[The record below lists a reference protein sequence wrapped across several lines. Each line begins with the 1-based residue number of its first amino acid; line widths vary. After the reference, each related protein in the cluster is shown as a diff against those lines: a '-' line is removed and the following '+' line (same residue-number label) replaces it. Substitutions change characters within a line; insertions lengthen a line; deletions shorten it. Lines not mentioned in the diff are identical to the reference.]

1 MTTLPF
7 MSADFTSPLIH
18 SLGSSDG
25 IGLPSNAAWLARF
38 FGSLSHVQLSGNSPA
53 KTVSAPKTN
62 EQNAM
67 RNNLLLIRYKWLAG
81 RSVADNRQFVGTR
94 RSNYCKLRLSRSASP
109 RRRRIVRRPLENPRG
124 GTCRTVNQITETVI
138 AKSSPRGRGHR

>member
-1 MTTLPF
+1 
-7 MSADFTSPLIH
+7 MSAGFTSPLIH

-53 KTVSAPKTN
+53 KTLSAPKTT

-67 RNNLLLIRYKWLAG
+67 RNDLLLVMCKSLAA
-81 RSVADNRQFVGTR
+81 RSVADNCQFVGTR
-94 RSNYCKLRLSRSASP
+94 RIINLLQTALAPFSSYKDFAPAALEDSQWVSRATKIPHLRRCGLF
-109 RRRRIVRRPLENPRG
+109 L
-124 GTCRTVNQITETVI
+124 
-138 AKSSPRGRGHR
+138 

>member
-7 MSADFTSPLIH
+7 MSAGFTSPLIH

-38 FGSLSHVQLSGNSPA
+38 FGSLSHVQVSGNSPA
-53 KTVSAPKTN
+53 KTLSAPKTT

-67 RNNLLLIRYKWLAG
+67 RNDLLLVMYKRLAR
-81 RSVADNRQFVGTR
+81 RSVADNCQFVGTR
-94 RSNYCKLRLSRSASP
+94 RINYGELRLSRSRATDSAP
-109 RRRRIVRRPLENPRG
+109 
-124 GTCRTVNQITETVI
+124 T
-138 AKSSPRGRGHR
+138 